1 MSVRIVTFFC
11 CILVVASLGIGPSR
25 FADGANIEPPQ
36 SLVSV
41 ETRMSVSRGLK
52 FLLKAQQ
59 PDGSFHHERG
69 IRIGITGLCGLALR
83 EASGGSKVEE
93 QQLAV
98 ERAVRF
104 LSASRD
110 DKGIFRDADI
120 ANVTANHAFATLFLA
135 RVHRS
140 TGERLVSL
148 KVVERAC
155 DALILGQNED
165 GGWNCALDGSASGDV
180 SNTACVLAALDAC
193 REIEI
198 GIPQETWIR
207 AQSFAETC
215 RTSDG
220 GYGHRPFAPASN
232 PACTAN
238 GDYCVVA
245 AEAGC
250 DSKESASSDRSN
262 ARREN
267 DRLLRASPNSL
278 YGEFFSELAK
288 RRSAAGIDRRDAELV
303 SDDLIRR
310 QRADGAWDD
319 VGGSA
324 FGTAV
329 AVRIL
334 QTCRP

>member
-1 MSVRIVTFFC
+1 MSFRIVTFLCGIF
-11 CILVVASLGIGPSR
+11 LLALFGIGSSR
-25 FADGANIEPPQ
+25 FAEGANIDPPQ
-36 SLVSV
+36 SLGSV
-41 ETRMSVSRGLK
+41 ETQMSVSRGLK

-69 IRIGITGLCGLALR
+69 IRIGITGLCGLALH
-83 EASGGSKVEE
+83 EASGGTKVEE
-93 QQLAV
+93 QRLAV

-104 LSASRD
+104 LSTLRD
-110 DKGIFRDADI
+110 DKGVFRDADV

-155 DALILGQNED
+155 DALIFGQNED
-165 GGWNCALDGSASGDV
+165 GGWHCALDGAASGDV
-180 SNTACVLAALDAC
+180 ANTACVLAALDAC
-193 REIEI
+193 REIKI

-220 GYGHRPFAPASN
+220 GYGHRPFALASN

-238 GDYCVVA
+238 GDYCVA
-245 AEAGC
+245 AAAAGR
-250 DSKESASSDRSN
+250 DSKESASSDRAN

-288 RRSAAGIDRRDAELV
+288 CRSADEIDRRDAELV

-310 QRADGAWDD
+310 QRTDGAWDD

-334 QTCRP
+334 QICRP